1 MARKVSEWMRREAEA
16 DFFKLL
22 GRTPHKPKPARDL
35 LDELLSQGVSARAAA
50 RVSCAA
56 DAEDP
61 FVCAKPIPD
70 KPRPS
75 LPRSTA
81 PVFSAPPVW
90 TSDKRQPAAAVRT
103 TKLPAAVVSFRFDP
117 EHSWQSHEQINGF
130 LLVTGGSGSGKSELL
145 KSLAAQLVPQ
155 VPVLLFDVHGDL
167 NVKGLRELKLGSGLG
182 INPLHQPGK
191 GDAQAREFVESLRL
205 AVPSVGHVQGL
216 LLSETVRALV
226 QGGKADLHELR
237 KALEGKRSQKI
248 ADRSAIV
255 GLLASLDGLFGDPV
269 FSAQPLDPAA
279 LLRASHRLMLAELG
293 RSAQILVIDTLL
305 RWQFARLKAAGPV
318 SKPGEL
324 RLFGV
329 IDEAS
334 LLKDSEILEAIFREG
349 RKFGFGLALAS
360 QQAGDFG
367 QAMRTNAGTLLAL
380 RAGSAREQATN
391 ARELGLPPA
400 DLAGLVQ
407 PGAALLKDAA
417 GVRRLQ
423 LARWPFPPEPKPAKV
438 AKAEPAEPKP
448 DEVAPPVEPK
458 PAKAA
463 RLMVKAKPAKVA
475 PPIGSKYCE
484 PPSAGATEKF
494 NFDPGMPL
502 ADAPFVYSGEASF
515 NLEEV
520 RSLLKQVFW
529 SMSDDLTR
537 IHLSAAVVTHEYCIA
552 ATNGHTLCVTRSKI
566 RFDRAY
572 RFPFGLAKA
581 ILKTRAQPSAT
592 LRLVYDFHSVTGI
605 VGAESLGQHD
615 YSESFPPIEQVI
627 PRRGQY
633 AIPIEYRKEEVLAAI
648 DDLETQAKSYG
659 LPSSVLY
666 SKTGK
671 RGLTFTVHCDKGK
684 SCFNR
689 IEFSTKPEDYKEIS
703 ATKRLVEI
711 VLRERHGETVYDED
725 GKAWQVSSKDLNQKP
740 LLTRQDKSV
749 PFTGQALFSNPLP
762 AHIKTEKSVGLTVSS
777 EPVMMWAGYFRSAVK
792 AAPGTCVTIYLPTK
806 EMEGSTANVAL
817 NPLRIDSGFYTAI
830 VMPMRL

>member
-61 FVCAKPIPD
+61 FACAKPVPD

-167 NVKGLRELKLGSGLG
+167 NVEGLRELKLGAGLG

-269 FSAQPLDPAA
+269 FSAKPLDPAA
-279 LLRASHRLMLAELG
+279 LLRASHRLKLAELG

-334 LLKDSEILEAIFREG
+334 LVKDSEILEAIFREG

-360 QQAGDFG
+360 QLAGDFG
-367 QAMRTNAGTLLAL
+367 PAMRTNAGTLIAL

-391 ARELGLPPA
+391 ARELGLPAA
-400 DLAGLVQ
+400 DLAALVQ

-423 LARWPFPPEPKPAKV
+423 LARWPFPPPEPKPAK
-438 AKAEPAEPKP
+438 
-448 DEVAPPVEPK
+448 VAPPVEPK

-463 RLMVKAKPAKVA
+463 PPSAPKPAKASRPAAVGA
-475 PPIGSKYCE
+475 SSPSNCE
-484 PPSAGATEKF
+484 PLSPSAGDKY
-494 NFDPGMPL
+494 NFDPGAAL
-502 ADAPFVYSGEASF
+502 ADVPFVFSGEVSF
-515 NLEEV
+515 HLEDIKA
-520 RSLLKQVFW
+520 LFKQLFW
-529 SMSDDLTR
+529 SISDDLTR
-537 IHLSAAVVTHEYCIA
+537 THLSAAVATYEYSLA
-552 ATNGHTLCVTRSKI
+552 ATNGHTLCVVQSKI

-572 RFPFGLAKA
+572 RFPHGLVKQV
-581 ILKTRAQPSAT
+581 LKTASQPSAK
-592 LRLVYDFHSVTGI
+592 LRLVYDFTTVAGF
-605 VGAESLGQHD
+605 VGSDSMGQHA
-615 YSESFPPIEQVI
+615 YSETFPPVDQVI
-627 PRRGQY
+627 PRRG
-633 AIPIEYRKEEVLAAI
+633 IDSFPIELTKKELLSAL
-648 DDLETQAKSYG
+648 DDLEGQVKSHG
-659 LPSSVLY
+659 LPPSVIY
-666 SKTGK
+666 GKTQH
-671 RGLTFTVHCDKGK
+671 RGLMFTVHCEHRD
-684 SCFNR
+684 SCVNR
-689 IEFSTKPEDYKEIS
+689 IEFFTKPDDYQDI
-703 ATKRLVEI
+703 AQTKRLTEI
-711 VLRERHGETVYDED
+711 SLRERNGKTVYDQD
-725 GKAWQVSSKDLNQKP
+725 GKAWRVASADRNQKP
-740 LLTRQDKSV
+740 LLTIADGSERSE
-749 PFTGQALFSNPLP
+749 PFKGQVLFDSPLP
-762 AHIKTEKSVGLTVSS
+762 AQMSTTQTVGRKVDS
-777 EPVMMWAGYFRSAVK
+777 EPVAMWSGYFRSAVK
-792 AAPGTCVTIYLPTK
+792 AAPGQCITLYLPPK
-806 EMEGSTANVAL
+806 MSDGKSANLAL
-817 NPLRIDSGFYTAI
+817 NPIRIDSGSYTAI